1 MDILSTTAPSSTQ
14 LNYDD
19 VPNGA
24 SVTVTITGVTKGSVE
39 QPVNVELAEY
49 PRRPFKPSKSMRRV
63 LVAAWGPDTSTY
75 TGRKMTLYGDPD
87 ITFGKD
93 RVGGIRIS
101 HLSNLDRSLTV
112 PLTVTRGKRTP
123 FTIQPLIDHV
133 AESLTDAQIAA
144 ATTVEELR
152 AMWSHASSVQQE
164 QIQARVNQLTGKEK
178 TND

>member
-19 VPNGA
+19 VANGA

-39 QPVNVELAEY
+39 QPVNIELAEY

-63 LVAAWGPDTSTY
+63 LVAAWGPDTSVY
-75 TGRKMTLYGDPD
+75 SGRKMTLFGDPS
-87 ITFGKD
+87 ITFGKEK
-93 RVGGIRIS
+93 VGGIRIS

-144 ATTVEELR
+144 AETVDELR
-152 AMWSHASSVQQE
+152 AMWSNASSVQQE
-164 QIQARVNQLTGKEK
+164 QITARANQLTGEVSA
-178 TND
+178 

>member
-24 SVTVTITGVTKGSVE
+24 SITVTITGVTKGSAE
-39 QPVNVELAEY
+39 QPVNIELAEY

-63 LVAAWGPDTSTY
+63 LVAAWGPNTSTY
-75 TGRKMTLYGDPD
+75 TGRKMTLFGDPN
-87 ITFGKD
+87 ITFGKEK
-93 RVGGIRIS
+93 VGGIRIS
-101 HLSNLDRSLTV
+101 HLSNLDRALTV

-133 AESLTDAQIAA
+133 AESLTDTQIA
-144 ATTVEELR
+144 ECSDIDQLR
-152 AMWSHASSVQQE
+152 AMWNVASTVQQQ
-164 QIQARVNQLTGKEK
+164 QIKARVADLTGEVSE
-178 TND
+178 